1 MDDDRLLEPHHDK
14 MRESEDD
21 KTTNNFSFSISL
33 SLFQQEEKEEE
44 AYHWEFVSLLT
55 IKYVASKCLDGTAG

>member
-1 MDDDRLLEPHHDK
+1 

-33 SLFQQEEKEEE
+33 SLFQQEEEEEE
-44 AYHWEFVSLLT
+44 AYHWEFVPLLT